1 MAIRIPARMRLAC
14 LAVLVVLLAAA
25 VGVAA
30 ASVTDGY
37 QARRVDAGLQACA
50 RGMLSRP
57 FAALPNSGRIG
68 PGTCDME
75 LLTATGQLLT
85 PGTGPAIP
93 ASGSWLASHT
103 GQPVTVPGTGSTTS
117 WRVVLAAVHYLPQRI
132 LYVYGPDNVRYL
144 IGSRGPGGVLVVMS
158 GLAGADENVLAA
170 RYAGAVVLLVL
181 LTAGVLA
188 AKRRP
193 PVLRLTD
200 E

>member
-1 MAIRIPARMRLAC
+1 MATRIHTPVC
-14 LAVLVVLLAAA
+14 LTLLVVLLAAA

-30 ASVTDGY
+30 AAVTDGY
-37 QARRVDAGLQACA
+37 QVRRVDAGLLACA
-50 RGMLSRP
+50 RGMLSQP
-57 FAALPNSGRIG
+57 FAALPASGRVG
-68 PGTCDME
+68 SATCDME
-75 LLTATGQLLT
+75 LLTATGQPLT

-93 ASGSWLASHT
+93 ASGSWLASHA
-103 GQPVTVPGTGSTTS
+103 GQPVTVPGTGSRTS
-117 WRVVLAAVHYLPQRI
+117 WRVVLAAVHYQPQRI

-144 IGSRGPGGVLVVMS
+144 IGSRRPGGVLVVMS
-158 GLAGADENVLAA
+158 GLADENVLAA

>member
-1 MAIRIPARMRLAC
+1 MATRIRTPVRLA
-14 LAVLVVLLAAA
+14 LLVVLLAAA

-37 QARRVDAGLQACA
+37 QSRRVDAGLQACA

-57 FAALPNSGRIG
+57 FAALPSSGRVG
-68 PGTCDME
+68 SATCDME
-75 LLTATGQLLT
+75 LLTAAGQLLT
-85 PGTGPAIP
+85 PGTSPAIP
-93 ASGSWLASHT
+93 ASGSWLASHA
-103 GQPVTVPGTGSTTS
+103 GQPFTVPGTGSTRS
-117 WRVVLAAVHYLPQRI
+117 WRVVLTAVHYQPQRMM
-132 LYVYGPDNVRYL
+132 YVYGPDNIRYL
-144 IGSRGPGGVLVVMS
+144 ISSRGPGGMLVVMS
-158 GLAGADENVLAA
+158 GLAGADEKVLAA